1 MNAAQLGDHLA
12 VIDVVNRYATAL
24 DAGEWDLLDDVF
36 SADVVADFG
45 GAPLRDRQSVKEMI
59 RGMLG
64 GCGATQ
70 HLLAN
75 HRVELDGD
83 SATCVCM
90 VRASAAGRGN
100 DAQRTFELW
109 GEYRDRLRRLP
120 EGWRI
125 VERSMHVSFEQGA
138 RELLGSG

>member
-1 MNAAQLGDHLA
+1 LNAGQLADHLA
-12 VIDVVNRYATAL
+12 VVDVVNRYATAL
-24 DAGEWDLLDDVF
+24 DTHDWDLLDEVF
-36 SADVVADFG
+36 SSDAIGDFG
-45 GAPLRDRQSVKEMI
+45 NQTLRGRQALKDMI

-64 GCGATQ
+64 GTGPSQ

-83 SATCVCM
+83 RATCVCQ
-90 VRASAAGRGN
+90 VRASAAGRGA
-100 DAQRTFELW
+100 DAQRTYELW

-125 VERSMHVSFEQGA
+125 VERSMRITFEQGA